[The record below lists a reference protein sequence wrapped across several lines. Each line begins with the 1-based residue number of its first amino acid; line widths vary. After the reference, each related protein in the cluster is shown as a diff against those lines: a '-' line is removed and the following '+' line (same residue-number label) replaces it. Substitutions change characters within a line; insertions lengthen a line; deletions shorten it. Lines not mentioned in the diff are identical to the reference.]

1 MENVTVYLSA
11 RFTMIEGQRCS
22 GLTKIMDVV
31 SNLQTKPTQ
40 NNYEG
45 CRRFLNGIV
54 CGSCEVR
61 ALKQSQRPP
70 LFFVVIMAPKDSPV
84 SGDIEG
90 DWVDGKVAS
99 LPTTTTGCLVQWQ
112 VYTEMRHWAEQWAD
126 LPFEDNCRVEASFMT
141 DKESVTIG
149 TSPDTWT
156 FDVVRLI
163 QRNEKTGRRGLSG
176 ERSS

>member
-1 MENVTVYLSA
+1 MGLS
-11 RFTMIEGQRCS
+11 
-22 GLTKIMDVV
+22 VV
-31 SNLQTKPTQ
+31 VAKFEHSS
-40 NNYEG
+40 
-45 CRRFLNGIV
+45 RASVHRFL
-54 CGSCEVR
+54 
-61 ALKQSQRPP
+61 
-70 LFFVVIMAPKDSPV
+70 FVIMAPKDGPV

-163 QRNEKTGRRGLSG
+163 QRNEKTGTERRTRRAVIVNPTCGKP
-176 ERSS
+176 